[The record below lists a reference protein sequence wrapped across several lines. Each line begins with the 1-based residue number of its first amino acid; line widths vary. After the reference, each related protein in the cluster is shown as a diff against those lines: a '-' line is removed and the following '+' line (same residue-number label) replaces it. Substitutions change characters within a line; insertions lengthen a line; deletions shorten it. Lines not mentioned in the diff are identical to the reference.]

1 MLSKPKQVLL
11 AILAVFFITW
21 LAWYLVNFLYLQRK
35 TILATAAGILN
46 CPSEQIEVGPTQQ
59 FTDYGPTEMTV
70 EGCGKSARII
80 CTDYTSTKNIIAQYF
95 SFEIT
100 CAEKK

>member
-1 MLSKPKQVLL
+1 MLSKPKQIFL
-11 AILAVFFITW
+11 ILATVFFIVW
-21 LAWYLVNFLYLQRK
+21 LVWYLVNFLYLQRK
-35 TILATAAGILN
+35 TVLTTASGILH
-46 CPSEQIEVGPTQQ
+46 CPSEQIEIGTTQQ

-70 EGCGKSARII
+70 AGCGKSARII

-100 CAEKK
+100 CKEKK